1 MNAAVFISGSGT
13 NLEALLNR
21 DLHVKI
27 GLVISDNEAAYGLK
41 RAEKYGV
48 PHQYVPAR
56 GRPKAEYEQE
66 VLKLLKA
73 YDIDMIILAGYM
85 RFVGPTLLE
94 AYPSRIINIHP
105 AYLPEFPGAHGIA
118 DAWHAGVSETGVTV
132 HYVDAGVDTGPVI
145 LQERVPV
152 KPGCS
157 LEELEADVHAKEYD
171 LFWRAVNVAAG
182 QIREKEEEL
191 K

>member
-21 DLHVKI
+21 DLRVKI
-27 GLVISDNEAAYGLK
+27 ALVISDNADAYGLV

-48 PHQYVPAR
+48 PHYYVPAK
-56 GRPKAEYEQE
+56 GRPKAEYEAD
-66 VLKLLKA
+66 VLKLLQEH
-73 YDIDMIILAGYM
+73 DITMIILAGYM

-94 AYPSRIINIHP
+94 AYPGRIINIHP

-171 LFWRAVNVAAG
+171 LFWRAVNAAAET
-182 QIREKEEEL
+182 IEKEEES

>member
-48 PHQYVPAR
+48 PHAYVPAR
-56 GRPKAEYEQE
+56 GRPKAEYEE
-66 VLKLLKA
+66 DVLALLKA
-73 YDIDMIILAGYM
+73 HDIQMIILAGYM

-171 LFWRAVNVAAG
+171 LFWRAVNVAADR
-182 QIREKEEEL
+182 IREEEES